1 MKKSVLISILVISAV
16 ITAGILSFIFIG
28 YGTQGALDS
37 SSNYVYASS
46 PTDNDDISISADM
59 GDIIVEYNNTPMN
72 YGMEAFFTAR
82 IEGLFIKGRT
92 FEEFFRYPQ
101 TQNLSSTKAITL
113 STHENLFKNP
123 LNFFSHKQ
131 IKLNIVLRTDVRYNF
146 DIDVAVG
153 DISVDVPEGVS
164 VGNLDLATDVGD
176 IETTFQGNNIIG
188 ELSLNSK
195 VGDVYVS
202 GIESQFN
209 QDIDLST
216 TVGKVNLYLNN
227 SDIDGNIGTS
237 TTTGS
242 TQVSLIN
249 LTYMNDSNLNLDA
262 TTGSVQLI
270 IDQRVFMG
278 SNVSGSIIV
287 TTGNIDVE
295 YYDDQ
300 TDIGIRCRSKTT
312 TGNADQYTTPGYP
325 TTYNYDLRLEAT
337 TGNIGI
343 TATET

>member
-28 YGTQGALDS
+28 YGTQGAINS
-37 SSNYVYASS
+37 SSNYVYTSS
-46 PTDNDDISISADM
+46 PTENDDISISADIC
-59 GDIIVEYNNTPMN
+59 DINIEYNNTPID
-72 YGMEAFFTAR
+72 YGMKAYFTAR

-92 FEEFFRYPQ
+92 FEEFFQYPQ

-113 STHENLFKNP
+113 STHEDLFKNP
-123 LNFFSHKQ
+123 LNFFSHKE
-131 IKLNIVLRTDVRYNF
+131 IKLNIVLSTDVNYNF

-153 DISVDVPEGVS
+153 DISIDVPEGVS

-195 VGDVYVS
+195 VGDAYVS

-216 TVGKVNLYLNN
+216 TTGKVNLCLNN
-227 SDIDGNIGTS
+227 SDIDGNIATS

-242 TQVSLIN
+242 THVSLIN
-249 LTYMNDSNLNLDA
+249 LTYMSDSNLNLYA
-262 TTGSVQLI
+262 TTGSIQLI
-270 IDQRVFMG
+270 IDQRAFMD
-278 SNVSGSIIV
+278 SNVSGSIVV
-287 TTGNIDVE
+287 TTGNIDLE

-300 TDIGIRCRSKTT
+300 TDVSIRCRSTTT
-312 TGNADQYTTPGYP
+312 TGKADQYTSPGYP
-325 TTYNYDLRLEAT
+325 TTYNYNLFLEAT

-343 TATET
+343 TATEN